1 MNWEEFEA
9 NAQKCRSCGLCNTR
23 NNVVIGKGSR
33 NTGRILF
40 VGEGPGE
47 NEDRRGIPFVGQAG
61 RLFDLALEALDF
73 SKDDYYIANV
83 VKCRP
88 PENREPSEDEC
99 NACLPLLRTQFVLL
113 KPKIVV
119 ALGSVAARAL
129 ISRDARITNVRGQWL
144 KKGDTLFTA
153 TYHPAALLRDES
165 KKVDFYYDLKEVA
178 KAINDLKQQNP
189 ELS

>member
-9 NAQKCRSCGLCNTR
+9 KAQKCTSCGLSATR
-23 NNVVIGKGSR
+23 NSVVIGRGSK

-47 NEDRRGIPFVGQAG
+47 NEDRRGLPFVGQAG
-61 RLFDLALEALDF
+61 RLFDLALQALEF
-73 SKDDYYIANV
+73 SEDDYYIANV

-99 NACLPLLRTQFVLL
+99 NACLPLLRAQFVLL
-113 KPKIVV
+113 RPKIVV

-129 ISRDARITNVRGQWL
+129 ISRDARITAVRGQWFT
-144 KKGDTLFTA
+144 KGDTLFTA

-165 KKVDFYYDLKEVA
+165 KKIDFYYDLKEVA
-178 KAINDLKQQNP
+178 KAIKDLKNKVD
-189 ELS
+189 